1 MVNCVY
7 MKLVK
12 NVFERDKLLYDIF
25 QKYYI
30 SIELSSYDNKTV
42 LLELNPWPWLHYTQ
56 HTLF

>member
-30 SIELSSYDNKTV
+30 SIELSSYKTIK
-42 LLELNPWPWLHYTQ
+42 
-56 HTLF
+56 LFS